1 MVFIDNNQ
9 RKLPNWP
16 NISRVVWRSE
26 NCLGL
31 LKSVLNFR
39 NLFETFENC
48 LGLPRICFKLKKLFW
63 TSEKYLTLCKTVWDF
78 QVLFKTSRT
87 VSGFRGVFDT
97 SEKCLR
103 VLRTV
108 WDFWELFQISK
119 ESLKAPRTVW
129 DLREMYETFENCPR
143 FSGDTVRKHCWKINK
158 IVFRAIVQIPIHGF
172 RDSVLA
178 CKIHEC
184 Y

>member
-1 MVFIDNNQ
+1 MRGLLMVFIDNNQ

-39 NLFETFENC
+39 NLFETF
-48 LGLPRICFKLKKLFW
+48 
-63 TSEKYLTLCKTVWDF
+63 EKYLTLCKTVWDF